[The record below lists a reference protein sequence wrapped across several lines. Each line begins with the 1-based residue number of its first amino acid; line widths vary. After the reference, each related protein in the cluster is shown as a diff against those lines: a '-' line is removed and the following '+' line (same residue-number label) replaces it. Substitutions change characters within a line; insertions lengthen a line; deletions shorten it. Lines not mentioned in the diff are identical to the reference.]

1 MRIVA
6 CGSVEL
12 RIFPHDFNPEAF
24 ILHECNNGYKCD
36 DHRINFDYLLH
47 SLQISN
53 SSKVPASQ
61 KETYFFAV
69 WFTYLG
75 GIYLRTENWLLLTDQ
90 LYLSLLKKSPIE
102 NKLQRHILVCT
113 KYIGNLILQSPKL

>member
-12 RIFPHDFNPEAF
+12 RIFPLDFNPEAF

-90 LYLSLLKKSPIE
+90 LYLSLLKKLQIE

>member
-12 RIFPHDFNPEAF
+12 RIFPLDFNPEAF

-90 LYLSLLKKSPIE
+90 LYYHCLKSHLLKLKSDIW
-102 NKLQRHILVCT
+102 
-113 KYIGNLILQSPKL
+113 PKKGTLEVGIFQL